1 MPEDRKVR
9 FVFLKRFLMIVGVIA
24 IIFLFLIILIIFLL
38 ALYIINNKPLGV
50 EINPFAINP
59 FAQTQADSN
68 YDHPLLSA
76 DQEKT
81 LQSLGVNLE
90 SLPTSITPIQE
101 QCAVEVLGQD
111 RVNQIRSGATPSIT
125 DYFKAKDC
133 F

>member
-1 MPEDRKVR
+1 MPEERKER
-9 FVFLKRFLMIVGVIA
+9 FVFLKKFLMIVGVIA
-24 IIFLFLIILIIFLL
+24 IIFLFLIILVIFLL
-38 ALYIINNKPLGV
+38 ALYVINNKPLGI

-59 FAQTQADSN
+59 FVQTQTDSN

-90 SLPTSITPIQE
+90 SLPASITPAQE
-101 QCAVEVLGQD
+101 QCAVEALGQD
-111 RVNQIRSGATPSIT
+111 RVNQIKSGATPSLT
-125 DYFKAKDC
+125 DYLKAKSC